1 MKKKKKRKKYERVKG
16 LNYFIYARL
25 NGFAE
30 IAEWSVEKAARKDGA
45 SWIEENPAWLQHG
58 GRKGGGWRR
67 FNEGSLSRLYAPPI
81 QFFFLSPPP
90 RRPPSVM
97 RAIAPLARLSSAPTL
112 ATLILSTTEAI
123 TYAKRREREE
133 EATSHPRLERDWV
146 PEAISRPFFDRPDF
160 SCLWEKKEEGR
171 KGMCMRPG
179 PLISFRV
186 NAGNPGLLEGCSPSF
201 KKDFVRKWIIPPEL
215 PSCLD
220 FLSLSLSFFGFIKRF
235 ILSTRESKSLIFFF
249 FFHNWTHEE
258 AWWEYLLSNVWLRVL
273 K

>member
-90 RRPPSVM
+90 RHPPSVM
-97 RAIAPLARLSSAPTL
+97 RAIAPLARLSSAPTPCHL
-112 ATLILSTTEAI
+112 DPIHGGGNYLCKEAGEGRRSNEPSTIGTRLGPGSDISALFRPTRFQLSL
-123 TYAKRREREE
+123 R
-133 EATSHPRLERDWV
+133 
-146 PEAISRPFFDRPDF
+146 
-160 SCLWEKKEEGR
+160 KKGGGEEGDVYEAR
-171 KGMCMRPG
+171 SVDK
-179 PLISFRV
+179 
-186 NAGNPGLLEGCSPSF
+186 
-201 KKDFVRKWIIPPEL
+201 
-215 PSCLD
+215 
-220 FLSLSLSFFGFIKRF
+220 LSR
-235 ILSTRESKSLIFFF
+235 
-249 FFHNWTHEE
+249 
-258 AWWEYLLSNVWLRVL
+258 
-273 K
+273 

>member
-90 RRPPSVM
+90 RHPPSVM
-97 RAIAPLARLSSAPTL
+97 RAIAPLARLSSAPTPCHL
-112 ATLILSTTEAI
+112 DPIHGGGNYLCKEAGEGRRSNEPSNDWNAIGSRKRYLGPFSTDPISAVFEK
-123 TYAKRREREE
+123 KRRRG
-133 EATSHPRLERDWV
+133 
-146 PEAISRPFFDRPDF
+146 
-160 SCLWEKKEEGR
+160 GR
-171 KGMCMRPG
+171 GCVWG
-179 PLISFRV
+179 P
-186 NAGNPGLLEGCSPSF
+186 
-201 KKDFVRKWIIPPEL
+201 VRW
-215 PSCLD
+215 
-220 FLSLSLSFFGFIKRF
+220 
-235 ILSTRESKSLIFFF
+235 
-249 FFHNWTHEE
+249 
-258 AWWEYLLSNVWLRVL
+258 
-273 K
+273 